1 VLDEFEVLY
10 LGRKKM
16 SDKTEEEIHIQEEK
30 KDTKSLLKTILE
42 ENKIV
47 NAKLS
52 YWTIGY
58 ILTPQGAFTLTTNY
72 DFSKNIFPV
81 QTMISAR
88 IFSQLMSI
96 FHGYM
101 VRMI

>member
-1 VLDEFEVLY
+1 
-10 LGRKKM
+10 M
-16 SDKTEEEIHIQEEK
+16 SQETEQNFTILPSARY
-30 KDTKSLLKTILE
+30 KSPLLKTILE
-42 ENKIV
+42 QNKIV

-58 ILTPQGAFTLTTNY
+58 ILTPIGAHTLTTNY
-72 DFSKNIFPV
+72 DFNK
-81 QTMISAR
+81 
-88 IFSQLMSI
+88 SI